1 MNQGGKYLY
10 ESEIERIQSLMGV
23 NVLNEQ
29 IGLNNIS
36 AWGLS
41 PGGLLV
47 TKTPQ
52 WMRTWDAHDWL
63 TFVDVAAGLLGLI
76 PSPASGVLL
85 GVSTAACLADGGLYL
100 YEDDDYM
107 AGLVLSFCLI
117 PASEFALMSPRVS
130 RSMARGK
137 KQVLDTIKKGREL
150 AKRKTLTDAEKAIVK
165 QADELMSEL
174 TQHSQKIAN
183 LTQKYFVTQVVANIL
198 QTGGKLLFGTVLLLT
213 KMSWSLGKL
222 GFTIGG
228 IYYTYDEVYLALYG
242 TDEEKMKLR
251 QDSSFYQL
259 VQFLKD
265 PKIKE
270 RIVKEVGDYFKK
282 HEQMFKDNPN
292 LLKQVDCTESAR
304 LEQEHQETMRGLE
317 EKIKSENQMI
327 SPPIQDV
334 LAGKIDPKT
343 KKPYVIEFGQKG
355 ESVRKVQ
362 EMLDSLEYGLTLKGY
377 NTEKKGVDGDF
388 GNNTFD
394 AVILFQ
400 WNNELEETGIVDS
413 KTLELLKMKSDEKK
427 QGNEK

>member
-1 MNQGGKYLY
+1 MNQEDKYLY
-10 ESEIERIQSLMGV
+10 ETEIERIQSLMGV
-23 NVLNEQ
+23 NAVNEQ
-29 IGLNNIS
+29 IGPGFLLNPI
-36 AWGLS
+36 GMRM
-41 PGGLLV
+41 PQ
-47 TKTPQ
+47 TIQ

-76 PSPASGVLL
+76 PSPAAPILL
-85 GVSTAACLADGGLYL
+85 GISTAACLADGGLYS

-117 PASEFALMSPRVS
+117 PASELALMSPRIA
-130 RSMARGK
+130 RSIAKGK
-137 KQVLDTIKKGREL
+137 KQALDTIKKGREL
-150 AKRKTLTDAEKAIVK
+150 VKKRTLTQAEKAIVK
-165 QADELMSEL
+165 EADELMSEL
-174 TQHSQKIAN
+174 TQNTQKIAK
-183 LTQKYFVTQVVANIL
+183 LTQKHLVTQFVANIL
-198 QTGGKLLFGTVLLLT
+198 KTGGKLLFGTVLLLS

-282 HEQMFKDNPN
+282 HEQMFKDNPD
-292 LLKQVDCTESAR
+292 LLKQVDCTESER
-304 LEQEHQETMRGLE
+304 LAQEHQKTMRGLE
-317 EKIKSENQMI
+317 EKIKSENQII

-334 LAGKIDPKT
+334 LTGKIDPKT

-377 NTEKKGVDGDF
+377 NQKKAGVDGDF

-394 AVILFQ
+394 AVTLFQ
-400 WNNELEETGIVDS
+400 WKNELKETGIVDS
-413 KTLELLKMKSDEKK
+413 ETLKLLTVKSDEKK
-427 QGNEK
+427 QENEK

>member
-1 MNQGGKYLY
+1 MNQEGKSLY
-10 ESEIERIQSLMGV
+10 ETEIERIQSLMGV
-23 NVLNEQ
+23 NVVNEQ
-29 IGLNNIS
+29 IGPGFLLNPI
-36 AWGLS
+36 GMRM
-41 PGGLLV
+41 PQ
-47 TKTPQ
+47 TIQ

-76 PSPASGVLL
+76 PSPAAPILL
-85 GVSTAACLADGGLYL
+85 GISTAACLADGGLYL

-117 PASEFALMSPRVS
+117 PASELALMSPRIA
-130 RSMARGK
+130 RSIAKGK
-137 KQVLDTIKKGREL
+137 KQALDTIKKGREL
-150 AKRKTLTDAEKAIVK
+150 AKKRTLTQAEKAIVK
-165 QADELMSEL
+165 EADELMSEL
-174 TQHSQKIAN
+174 TQNTQKIAN

-198 QTGGKLLFGTVLLLT
+198 KTGGKLLFGTVLLLS

-251 QDSSFYQL
+251 QDSSFRQL
-259 VQFLKD
+259 VQFLND

-282 HEQMFKDNPN
+282 HEKMFKDNPD
-292 LLKQVDCTESAR
+292 LLKQVDCTESER
-304 LEQEHQETMRGLE
+304 LAQEHQKTMRGLE
-317 EKIKSENQMI
+317 EKIKSENQII

-334 LAGKIDPKT
+334 LTGKIDPKT

-377 NTEKKGVDGDF
+377 NPKKAGVDGDF

-394 AVILFQ
+394 AVTLFQ
-400 WNNELEETGIVDS
+400 WKNELKETGIVDS
-413 KTLELLKMKSDEKK
+413 ETLKLLTVKSDEKK
-427 QGNEK
+427 QENEK

>member
-1 MNQGGKYLY
+1 MNQEGKYLY
-10 ESEIERIQSLMGV
+10 ETEIERIQSLMGV
-23 NVLNEQ
+23 NAVNEQ
-29 IGLNNIS
+29 IAPGFLLNPI
-36 AWGLS
+36 GMRM
-41 PGGLLV
+41 PQ
-47 TKTPQ
+47 TIQ

-76 PSPASGVLL
+76 PSPAAPILL
-85 GVSTAACLADGGLYL
+85 GISTAACLADGGLYL

-117 PASEFALMSPRVS
+117 PAGELAAMSPRIA
-130 RSMARGK
+130 RSIAKGK
-137 KQVLDTIKKGREL
+137 KTALDTIKKGREL
-150 AKRKTLTDAEKAIVK
+150 AKRKTLTNAEKAIVK

-174 TQHSQKIAN
+174 TQHSKKIAN
-183 LTQKYFVTQVVANIL
+183 LTQKHFVTQVVANIL
-198 QTGGKLLFGTVLLLT
+198 KTGGKLLFGTVLLLS
-213 KMSWSLGKL
+213 KMSWSLGKI
-222 GFTIGG
+222 GFMIGG

-242 TDEEKMKLR
+242 TDKEKMKLR

-259 VQFLKD
+259 AQFLKD
-265 PKIKE
+265 PKIQE
-270 RIVKEVGDYFKK
+270 RIAKEVGDYFKK
-282 HEQMFKDNPN
+282 HEQMFKDNPD
-292 LLKQVDCTESAR
+292 LLKQVDCTESER
-304 LEQEHQETMRGLE
+304 LAQEHQETMRRLE

-377 NTEKKGVDGDF
+377 NTKKVGVDGDF
-388 GNNTFD
+388 GDNTFD
-394 AVILFQ
+394 SVTLFQ

-413 KTLELLKMKSDEKK
+413 ETMKLLKTKFDEKK
-427 QGNEK
+427 QENEK

>member
-1 MNQGGKYLY
+1 MNQEGKYLY
-10 ESEIERIQSLMGV
+10 ETEIERIQSLMGV
-23 NVLNEQ
+23 NAVNEQ
-29 IGLNNIS
+29 IAPGFLLNPI
-36 AWGLS
+36 GMRM
-41 PGGLLV
+41 PQ
-47 TKTPQ
+47 TIQ

-76 PSPASGVLL
+76 PSPAAPILL
-85 GVSTAACLADGGLYL
+85 GISTAACLADGGLYL

-117 PASEFALMSPRVS
+117 PAGELAAMSPRIA
-130 RSMARGK
+130 RSIAKGK
-137 KQVLDTIKKGREL
+137 KTALDTIKKGREL
-150 AKRKTLTDAEKAIVK
+150 AKRKTLTNAEKAIVK

-174 TQHSQKIAN
+174 TQHSKKIAN
-183 LTQKYFVTQVVANIL
+183 LTQKHFVTQFVANTL
-198 QTGGKLLFGTVLLLT
+198 KTGGKVLFDTVLLLS

-228 IYYTYDEVYLALYG
+228 IYYTYDEVYLTLYG

-251 QDSSFYQL
+251 QDSSFYKL
-259 VQFLKD
+259 AQFLKD
-265 PKIKE
+265 PKIQE
-270 RIVKEVGDYFKK
+270 RIAKEVGDYFKK
-282 HEQMFKDNPN
+282 HEQMFKDNPD
-292 LLKQVDCTESAR
+292 LLKQVDCTESER
-304 LEQEHQETMRGLE
+304 LAQEHQETMRRLE

-377 NTEKKGVDGDF
+377 NTKKVGVDGDF
-388 GNNTFD
+388 GDNTFD
-394 AVILFQ
+394 SVTLFQ

-413 KTLELLKMKSDEKK
+413 ETMKLLKTKFDEKK
-427 QGNEK
+427 QENEK